1 MGLKAKAFSG
11 FLWSSAGTL
20 GNGLVNLLVTIVLAR
35 MLTPEDF
42 ALIALLTVFVTVSNV
57 LVDSGF
63 SQAIIRD
70 DNPSEQDLSSVFMF
84 NMALAICLYVILF
97 AVSPYIAAFYDSLE
111 LTTLSRIVFLV
122 IIFNALSLIQNAC
135 LKRNLD
141 FAKVE
146 KSSVLGALCAGVLSI
161 IMVFFGGGIWSLVAN
176 MVLMPLFRSIFLWTF
191 SKWRPKLIFS
201 FLSIRKYLDFSIF
214 LTIQSLVDI
223 VVTNLNTLFIGKVY
237 SKNDLGYYSQ
247 AGKLD
252 SYIVTPLGA
261 VLDKVVY
268 PIFVKLKSNQYKL
281 KEAYRQ
287 MMELLLFVTLPVM
300 LFVAVYA
307 ENTIIFFFG
316 EQWRESSIYLQLLS
330 IMSLFQIMHKV
341 FINIVIV
348 KGDTK
353 TMLVFAI
360 IKQALRVLALM
371 LTIHISVKAMVLGFV
386 ISGIIGSILYIGL
399 GMYYLRYNLKEFF
412 WGNYKTFMATFLAM
426 ISVQFL
432 GNIFSSIYAGFI
444 LQCFLMLIIYLFL
457 NILQKNE
464 SACLILSL
472 LKSAVKK

>member
-1 MGLKAKAFSG
+1 
-11 FLWSSAGTL
+11 
-20 GNGLVNLLVTIVLAR
+20 
-35 MLTPEDF
+35 
-42 ALIALLTVFVTVSNV
+42 
-57 LVDSGF
+57 
-63 SQAIIRD
+63 
-70 DNPSEQDLSSVFMF
+70 
-84 NMALAICLYVILF
+84 
-97 AVSPYIAAFYDSLE
+97 
-111 LTTLSRIVFLV
+111 
-122 IIFNALSLIQNAC
+122 
-135 LKRNLD
+135 
-141 FAKVE
+141 
-146 KSSVLGALCAGVLSI
+146 
-161 IMVFFGGGIWSLVAN
+161 
-176 MVLMPLFRSIFLWTF
+176 
-191 SKWRPKLIFS
+191 
-201 FLSIRKYLDFSIF
+201 
-214 LTIQSLVDI
+214 
-223 VVTNLNTLFIGKVY
+223 
-237 SKNDLGYYSQ
+237 
-247 AGKLD
+247 
-252 SYIVTPLGA
+252 
-261 VLDKVVY
+261 
-268 PIFVKLKSNQYKL
+268 
-281 KEAYRQ
+281 

-412 WGNYKTFMATFLAM
+412 LGNYKTFMATFLAM

-472 LKSAVKK
+472 LKSVVKR